1 MCGIVGFTQ
10 TKHDSSKILEKM
22 ISSINHRGPDSNGIW
37 FNDVDSMALG
47 HARLS
52 IQDLSEAGSQPM
64 KSPCGRYIIVFNGE
78 IYNHMSLRL
87 ILSESGFHINWKG
100 HSDTETL
107 LACVSTWGL
116 RKTLDLLVGMFSF
129 ALWDRELK
137 NLTLGRDRLGE
148 KPLYWGWAGDTLIFA
163 SELKAIKLHPEFSAI
178 IDRSALKLYLQHCYV
193 PAPLSIYQGISKLLP
208 GHFVE
213 IPLTGDIES
222 SKAAIPLAYWSL
234 DTAIAN
240 GKSAPFQG
248 DFCDAVSTIED
259 TLRESII
266 GQVLADVEVGAFL
279 SGGIDSSLVVALM
292 QQESSKSVNTFT
304 IGFNEVGYNE
314 AEFAKQIAQHLGTNH
329 TELYVS
335 SEDAMSVIPKLSNM
349 FCEPFGDSSQIP
361 TFLVSQLA
369 KNKVTVALSGDGGDE
384 IFGGYNRYLAVNN
397 VWRPSRHAPQFFR
410 RLAAYGLGSIS
421 PLTWDNIFKKLNPLF
436 PKKYRVNIAGE
447 KARKLSEVLS
457 LDDDYEFYRQVT
469 SHWSTSESVVIES
482 SEENCSFSRPA
493 IWDEVDCLE
502 HAMMA
507 MDTRTYLCDDILTKV
522 DRAAMATSLET
533 RVPLLDHR
541 LVELAWK
548 MPIEFKIRK
557 GQGKCVLREVL
568 YKYVPKELIERP
580 KAGFGIPLG
589 EWLRGPLRE
598 WADDLIDEIRLIR
611 EGYFYPNPIR
621 EKWAEHLSGRR
632 NWEFHL
638 WNILMFQAWLQ
649 EQ

>member
-10 TKHDSSKILEKM
+10 TSHDSFPVLERM
-22 ISSINHRGPDSNGIW
+22 ISSINHRGPDSNGTW
-37 FNDVDSMALG
+37 VNDADPIVLG

-64 KSPCGRYIIVFNGE
+64 TSSCGRYVIVFNGE
-78 IYNHMSLRL
+78 IYNHTSLRL

-107 LACVSTWGL
+107 LACVSTLGL
-116 RKTLDLLVGMFSF
+116 RKTFDLLVGMFSF

-137 NLTLGRDRLGE
+137 NLTLARDRLGE
-148 KPLYWGWAGDTLIFA
+148 KPLYWGWIGDTLIFA
-163 SELKAIKLHPEFSAI
+163 SELKAMKSHPDFTPI
-178 IDRSALKLYLQHCYV
+178 IDRGALKLYLQHCYI
-193 PAPLSIYQGISKLLP
+193 PAPFSIYEGIFKLLP

-234 DTAIAN
+234 NGAITH
-240 GKSAPFQG
+240 GKSSPFQG
-248 DFCDAVSTIED
+248 DFSDAVSAIEG
-259 TLRESII
+259 TLRESIS
-266 GQVLADVEVGAFL
+266 GQILADVEVGAFL

-304 IGFNEVGYNE
+304 IGFDEVGYNE
-314 AEFAKQIAQHLGTNH
+314 ADFAKQIAQHLGTNH

-335 SEDAMSVIPKLSNM
+335 SEDAMSVIPKLPNM

-384 IFGGYNRYLAVNN
+384 IFGGYNRHLAVNN
-397 VWRPSRHAPQFFR
+397 VWRPSRHTPKCFR
-410 RLAAYGLGSIS
+410 KLAAYGLGSIS
-421 PLTWDNIFKKLNPLF
+421 PSTWDNIFKKLNPLF
-436 PKKYRVNIAGE
+436 SQKYRVNIAGE

-457 LDDDYEFYRQVT
+457 LDDDYEFYRQLT
-469 SHWSTSESVVIES
+469 SHWSTSESVVIDPR
-482 SEENCSFSRPA
+482 EENCSFSRPA
-493 IWDEVDCLE
+493 IWDEADCLE

-507 MDTRTYLCDDILTKV
+507 MDTQTYLCDDILTKV

-548 MPIEFKIRK
+548 MPIEFKIRE
-557 GQGKCVLREVL
+557 GQGKCVLREIL

-598 WADDLIDEIRLIR
+598 WADDLIDESRLIR
-611 EGYFYPNPIR
+611 EGYFYPNPVR
-621 EKWAEHLSGRR
+621 EKWAEHLSGRG

-638 WNILMFQAWLQ
+638 WNILMFQVWLQ